1 MSEEKQIISYHTF
14 IFPFLFDTSGKLG
27 RERFLKYLPEQGKAL
42 CQDDV
47 KWNNVP
53 NKALFDQYRY
63 FTQAAK
69 NTIYTM
75 NFDAEAI
82 VWNYRYDLEYMFTG
96 KTKGEWLKSIK
107 GSNNPA
113 VFRIKQN
120 SLRATLAINGVR
132 LKLFNT
138 GIGLL
143 AFELENYE
151 LSREEDIT
159 AINEFGRRVFM
170 PFIDKDTVRSCHLC
184 AENISLLYDGKLIK
198 AASGNV
204 HCMDTNKADRIVLAP
219 FIQYFLSNSHKKAVA
234 SPRPQKNEWFIEPI
248 IDDRMFVACLYR
260 NTHLANQMAQWN
272 TQEKTYAFLND
283 AERLAPSDKS
293 NLARRLYEIVFVDGD
308 GMSCHS
314 RNMLREQLEKHIY
327 PRWLEYGTVTGI
339 TEYSMVT
346 VTTNVGMEYLVTPFL
361 AEYIEM
367 LYLVLAQRATFL
379 AFERTIS
386 NVACSGYKHS
396 INAVQRKY
404 VLFQSQLL
412 PQSVTNQQQ
421 GIELYDMIQEC
432 LLIGKQAAVV
442 DGQIRALY
450 ELETVSNEKW
460 ENWILFLLATLG
472 VVDCVSILC
481 GDWFNMLEVCQLHL
495 ALAIILLLFLVN
507 FQGKKL
513 LYLIRKIFS
522 RKK

>member
-1 MSEEKQIISYHTF
+1 MSEEKQVISYHTF
-14 IFPFLFDTSGKLG
+14 IFPFLFDTNGKFG
-27 RERFLKYLPEQGKAL
+27 REKFLKYLPEQGKAL
-42 CQDDV
+42 CLDTV
-47 KWNNVP
+47 EWKNVP
-53 NKALFDQYRY
+53 GKALFDQYRY
-63 FTQAAK
+63 FSQAAK
-69 NTIYTM
+69 NIIYTM
-75 NFDAEAI
+75 NFDDGAI

-96 KTKGEWLKSIK
+96 KTNGQWLKNIK

-113 VFRIKQN
+113 AFRIRHN
-120 SLRATLAINGVR
+120 SFRATLAINGVR

-143 AFELENYE
+143 AFELENYD
-151 LSREEDIT
+151 LSDEKDIT

-170 PFIDKDTVRSCHLC
+170 PYIMSDEDRVCPLC

-198 AASGNV
+198 AASGDV
-204 HCMDTNKADRIVLAP
+204 HCMDTNRADRIVLAP
-219 FIQYFLSNSHKKAVA
+219 FIQYFLSNSRKKATA
-234 SPRPQKNEWFIEPI
+234 SPHPQKNECFIEPI
-248 IDDRMFVACLYR
+248 IDDRMFVACLYG
-260 NTHLANQMAQWN
+260 NSHLVNHMVQWN
-272 TQEKTYAFLND
+272 TQEKTYAYLND
-283 AERLAPSDKS
+283 AQCLAPSHKS
-293 NLARRLYEIVFVDGD
+293 NLARRLYELVFVDGN
-308 GMSCHS
+308 GMTCHS
-314 RNMLREQLEKHIY
+314 RNMLRERLEKHIY

-339 TEYSMVT
+339 TEYSMIT
-346 VTTNVGMEYLVTPFL
+346 VTTNDGLGFLAPPFL

-404 VLFQSQLL
+404 VLFQSQLM
-412 PQSVTNQQQ
+412 PQAVTNQQQ
-421 GIELYDMIQEC
+421 GIELYDMMQEC

-472 VVDCVSILC
+472 VVDCISILC
-481 GDWFNMLEVCQLHL
+481 GEWFQMQEVYQIVI
-495 ALAIILLLFLVN
+495 ALTIILLLFLVN
-507 FQGKKL
+507 FLGKKIL
-513 LYLIRKIFS
+513 HWIGRLFSGRK
-522 RKK
+522 